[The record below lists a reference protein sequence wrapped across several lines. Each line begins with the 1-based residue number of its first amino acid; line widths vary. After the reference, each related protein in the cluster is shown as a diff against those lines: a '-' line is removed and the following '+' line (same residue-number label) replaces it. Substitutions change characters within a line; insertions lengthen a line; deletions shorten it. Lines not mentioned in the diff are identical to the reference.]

1 MGICLINWKQAAFG
15 PQAGFY
21 MTYGFEN
28 SDFTDRV
35 KKWIKKIPAGKVVT
49 YGQISFLAG
58 HFNGA
63 RQVSWI
69 LHSCSK
75 KDKLPWHRVINQKGT
90 ISLKPGSGFEEQKKR
105 LEIEGVIFDDRN
117 RIDLDRFL
125 WMPEETNH
133 FGF

>member
-1 MGICLINWKQAAFG
+1 
-15 PQAGFY
+15 
-21 MTYGFEN
+21 MTQIKFPFDDN
-28 SDFTDRV
+28 DFTGRV
-35 KKWIKKIPAGKVVT
+35 KNWIKKIPAGKVAT

-90 ISLKPGSGFEEQKKR
+90 ISLKPGFGYEKQKQL
-105 LEIEGVIFDDRN
+105 LEAEGVEFDDRQ
-117 RIDLDRFL
+117 RIDLDRFQ
-125 WMPEETNH
+125 WMPDEMNH
-133 FGF
+133 FGFYPMDTPEIS